1 MKDTEIIV
9 PELNE
14 QTIKSKI
21 YEIRGQK
28 VMLDYELAEIYG
40 YTTKAFNQ
48 QVRRNNEVFPDESF
62 MFKMS
67 KNDYLELVR
76 SQIVTSRIWEN
87 GNEGGRRYLPY
98 AFTEKGIYMLMT
110 VLKGELAIKQH
121 IALVNLF
128 EKMKNYINSNS
139 LVGVNE
145 VIKLANTV
153 NEHSL
158 DISDIKSKLGLV
170 MENFI
175 DPSTYKHFLILDG
188 EKIEADVAYQQIY
201 KMAKQSLYIIDDYV
215 DAKTLQ
221 LLKIAN
227 VKDMILFTDNK
238 SKSGIT
244 PQIIKDSG
252 LDITIKH
259 NSRVHDRYIIIDYNT
274 KDEKIYHCG
283 ASSKDAGNK
292 VTTIMK
298 IEEPQSY
305 HKFIN
310 EMILNN

>member
-1 MKDTEIIV
+1 MKENEIIV

-14 QTIKSKI
+14 ETIKSKI

-28 VMLDYELAEIYG
+28 VMLDFELAEIYG
-40 YTTKAFNQ
+40 YSTKAFNQ
-48 QVRRNNEVFPDESF
+48 QVKNNIKKFPDRYRFQLVKEELPIISR
-62 MFKMS
+62 S
-67 KNDYLELVR
+67 KILTMNKSSDMRGVN
-76 SQIVTSRIWEN
+76 IK
-87 GNEGGRRYLPY
+87 YLPY
-98 AFTEKGIYMLMT
+98 AFTEQGIYMLMT
-110 VLKGELAIKQH
+110 VLKGDLATKQS
-121 IALVNLF
+121 IALIDTFKRMKDFIMSNENLYISFVNDRL
-128 EKMKNYINSNS
+128 EKQGKR
-139 LVGVNE
+139 
-145 VIKLANTV
+145 
-153 NEHSL
+153 L
-158 DISDIKSKLGLV
+158 DIVEAKLDLV

-201 KMAKQSLYIIDDYV
+201 KMAKHSLYLIDDYV

-252 LDITIKH
+252 LDITIKQ
-259 NSRVHDRYIIIDYNT
+259 NGRVHDRYIIIDYNT

-305 HKFIN
+305 HTFIN
-310 EMILNN
+310 EMFKA